1 MPLKNTSDELYN
13 TRNVRG
19 VALMTRIQ
27 IFEFYFILFDKM
39 PPKNNKKNPEYL
51 SRVAPAAPITN
62 ACSSVK
68 QTVPIVTPD
77 GLGLPNISNYL
88 VPLSSNTNQNFKKRK
103 GSDCYSSG
111 IDGPNKIKS
120 SQDKPDSEEKD
131 KLEAIKRL
139 EKEIKQTQRF
149 HDTLKALRYN
159 DSPPDSTDLNTSF
172 TSTSS
177 SNTSLTPSN
186 TSLTSTSSSNTL
198 VTPSN
203 TPLTSTSSCK
213 SLVTSSNKNISM
225 TIITIPCKTCKY
237 ADIHIGKQCCYFYF
251 IFHYKFV

>member
-39 PPKNNKKNPEYL
+39 PPKNDKKNREYL
-51 SRVAPAAPITN
+51 SLVAPAAPITN

-131 KLEAIKRL
+131 K
-139 EKEIKQTQRF
+139 KEIKQTQRF

-177 SNTSLTPSN
+177 SNTLLTPSN

-225 TIITIPCKTCKY
+225 AIITITVKCCK
-237 ADIHIGKQCCYFYF
+237 ILNILSHFLSR
-251 IFHYKFV
+251 